1 MEARYA
7 HSIRHDAGLHP
18 RIRHDAGLPPQ
29 SPHIVA
35 HTIRFASLP
44 LANAGSA
51 VTPTP
56 PPIAFV
62 TIIICGAVRMRFLFE
77 CIYLLCQRSDLTLL
91 WAYLS
96 PSRRAASVSTSCPQ
110 PRLDLRL
117 ISAPQWSITM
127 KY

>member
-1 MEARYA
+1 MRALSGRSVSSMEARYA

-56 PPIAFV
+56 SPIAFV

-77 CIYLLCQRSDLTLL
+77 CIYFVYEQT
-91 WAYLS
+91 
-96 PSRRAASVSTSCPQ
+96 
-110 PRLDLRL
+110 
-117 ISAPQWSITM
+117 
-127 KY
+127 